1 MPIIDIRIFKIT
13 VPTIVKED
21 NLMYF
26 RSQLYAK
33 KKDKR
38 NEENKNFEDLSKKG
52 IKQIESKAHH
62 PKTNEKLKK

>member
-13 VPTIVKED
+13 VPKIVKED

-38 NEENKNFEDLSKKG
+38 NEENKNFEDLSKKRNKANS
-52 IKQIESKAHH
+52 IKSASSK
-62 PKTNEKLKK
+62 N